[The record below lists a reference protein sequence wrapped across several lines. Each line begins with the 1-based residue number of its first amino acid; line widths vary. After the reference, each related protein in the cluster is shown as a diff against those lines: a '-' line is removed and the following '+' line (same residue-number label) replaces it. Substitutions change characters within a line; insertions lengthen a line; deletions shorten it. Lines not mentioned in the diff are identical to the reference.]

1 MKMHILLSGML
12 SLTLSIPAFADPA
25 RAPKAVEVLTNARS
39 AAIGL
44 RSISYHAQY
53 EGTGTLSSLVSVI
66 SGQVTAERGPNDDA
80 HKVFIEGTK
89 VSSKTSNSTAFRFA
103 SDGRFATS
111 IHDEVKLC
119 FTGEAAEGR
128 TRERSALFPPNYLD
142 SSAYQMELNA
152 ATVEYQ
158 GIREING
165 TPCHVIATTYDEA
178 TRSKATLYI
187 GKDDY
192 ILRRKET
199 PVMVSASANLRR
211 PSGAF
216 VFTARD
222 FKLNP
227 SIEANTFRISPP
239 PGYKKTDFQM
249 VSQSRSQRQA
259 GQGIQATRIRQR
271 ATPSQAGAPQVG
283 NPAPEWT
290 LKATNGKSVSLKDL
304 RGKVVVLDF
313 WASWCNPCRRA
324 MPGMQKLH
332 ERFKDK
338 PVAIYGVNCRE
349 KRRGFD
355 PAAFMKK
362 QGLTYPQLTNGNIAA
377 NAYGVRGI
385 PAFFIIGKDGKLVH
399 AGKGFSPQM
408 ESQMG
413 NIIERALK

>member
-165 TPCHVIATTYDEA
+165 TPCH
-178 TRSKATLYI
+178 
-187 GKDDY
+187 
-192 ILRRKET
+192 
-199 PVMVSASANLRR
+199 
-211 PSGAF
+211 
-216 VFTARD
+216 
-222 FKLNP
+222 
-227 SIEANTFRISPP
+227 
-239 PGYKKTDFQM
+239 
-249 VSQSRSQRQA
+249 
-259 GQGIQATRIRQR
+259 
-271 ATPSQAGAPQVG
+271 
-283 NPAPEWT
+283 
-290 LKATNGKSVSLKDL
+290 
-304 RGKVVVLDF
+304 
-313 WASWCNPCRRA
+313 
-324 MPGMQKLH
+324 
-332 ERFKDK
+332 
-338 PVAIYGVNCRE
+338 
-349 KRRGFD
+349 
-355 PAAFMKK
+355 
-362 QGLTYPQLTNGNIAA
+362 
-377 NAYGVRGI
+377 
-385 PAFFIIGKDGKLVH
+385 
-399 AGKGFSPQM
+399 
-408 ESQMG
+408 
-413 NIIERALK
+413 

>member
-1 MKMHILLSGML
+1 MKNPILLSAIL
-12 SLTLSIPAFADPA
+12 SLSVAIPASADPA

-39 AAIGL
+39 AATSL

-53 EGTGTLSSLVSVI
+53 EGTGTLASLVSVI
-66 SGQVTAERGPNDDA
+66 DGQVSAERGPNDDS
-80 HKVFIEGTK
+80 HKLFIEGTK
-89 VSSKTSNSTAFRFA
+89 VSPKASNNTTFRFA

-111 IHDEVKLC
+111 VHDEVKLC
-119 FTGEAAEGR
+119 FTGKAAEGR

-152 ATVEYQ
+152 AVIEYQ
-158 GIREING
+158 GIRDING
-165 TPCHVIATTYDEA
+165 TPCHVIVMTYDEA

-199 PVMVSASANLRR
+199 PVMVSANANLRR
-211 PSGAF
+211 PNGAF

-227 SIEANTFRISPP
+227 TLEADTFRLSPP
-239 PGYKKTDFQM
+239 PGYKKSDFQM
-249 VSQSRSQRQA
+249 VSQSRKQRQA

-271 ATPSQAGAPQVG
+271 PNSPQVGSPQVG

-290 LKATNGKSVSLKDL
+290 LKDTNGKNVSLKDL

-313 WASWCNPCRRA
+313 WASWCGPCRRA

-332 ERFKDK
+332 ERFKGK

-349 KRRGFD
+349 KKRDFD
-355 PAAFMKK
+355 PAEFMKK
-362 QGLTYPQLTNGNIAA
+362 QGFSYPQLTNGNIAA
-377 NAYGVRGI
+377 NAYRVRGI
-385 PAFFIIGKDGKLVH
+385 PAFFVIGKDGKIVH